1 MARTI
6 KRGLDY
12 FPFDVDFFQDIRIR
26 KLIKYQGGKAV
37 TVYALLLCTI
47 YKNGYYAE
55 WDKELPFIISEQSG
69 YTEAYIQEV
78 IDCCLNIGLL
88 SKVMCESDKVLTSK
102 GIQER
107 YRRICSSS
115 RRNSVIAEY
124 NLIPAEEKTENS
136 QSPQKSTEKSPQ
148 QQKPK
153 EAKPSPTLCS
163 AKSPSPTLCSAKSP
177 SPTLC
182 SAKKP
187 KPNPIPPTVEQPVP
201 ATPVPP
207 APTSQKYSLSID
219 DEVAEMK
226 KSAQWKESVCIRYQ
240 LSNEQVDEYLAD
252 FALKCDK
259 QHTSM
264 QDARSHF
271 CYWLQ
276 KKKKDESQ
284 PSARGLNKPQP
295 SARGGHSPQTN
306 PPANDE
312 YQFKGGF
319 GGVDI

>member
-88 SKVMCESDKVLTSK
+88 SKDLFESAKVLTSK

-115 RRNSVIAEY
+115 RRTSVIDEY
-124 NLIPAEEKTENS
+124 NLIPAEEKDS
-136 QSPQKSTEKSPQ
+136 PQSPQKTTEKP
-148 QQKPK
+148 QKPQPPK
-153 EAKPSPTLCS
+153 EKTV
-163 AKSPSPTLCSAKSP
+163 KST
-177 SPTLC
+177 
-182 SAKKP
+182 P
-187 KPNPIPPTVEQPVP
+187 KIAPQPTVES
-201 ATPVPP
+201 VPP
-207 APTSQKYSLSID
+207 TPSVQKYSLSID

-226 KSAQWKESVCIRYQ
+226 KSMQWKESVCIRYQ
-240 LSNEQVDEYLAD
+240 LSNEQVDAYLAD

-259 QHTSM
+259 QHTSL
-264 QDARSHF
+264 QDAKSHF

-276 KKKKDESQ
+276 KQKKDESQ
-284 PSARGLNKPQP
+284 TK
-295 SARGGHSPQTN
+295 

-312 YQFKGGF
+312 YQFNGGF

>member
-88 SKVMCESDKVLTSK
+88 SKELFESDKVLTSK

-153 EAKPSPTLCS
+153 VA
-163 AKSPSPTLCSAKSP
+163 
-177 SPTLC
+177 
-182 SAKKP
+182 KP
-187 KPNPIPPTVEQPVP
+187 KPKPIQPPTVEQSVP
-201 ATPVPP
+201 ATPVPT
-207 APTSQKYSLSID
+207 ALTAQKYSLSID
-219 DEVAEMK
+219 DEVTEMK
-226 KSAQWKESVCIRYQ
+226 KSAQWKESVCIRYK
-240 LSNEQVDEYLAD
+240 LSNEQVDAYLAD

-259 QHTSM
+259 QHTSL
-264 QDARSHF
+264 QDAKSHF

-276 KKKKDESQ
+276 KQKKDES
-284 PSARGLNKPQP
+284 QP
-295 SARGGHSPQTN
+295 SARGGHSPQTK

-312 YQFKGGF
+312 YQFNGGF

>member
-12 FPFDVDFFQDIRIR
+12 FPFDVDFFQDLRIR
-26 KLIKYQGGKAV
+26 KLVKYQGGKAI

-47 YKNGYYAE
+47 YKNGYYTE

-78 IDCCLNIGLL
+78 VECCLNIGLL
-88 SKVMCESDKVLTSK
+88 SKELFESDKVLTSK

-115 RRNSVIAEY
+115 RRTDVIAEY
-124 NLIPAEEKTENS
+124 NLIPAQERKTKTQLPRKTSEKD
-136 QSPQKSTEKSPQ
+136 
-148 QQKPK
+148 
-153 EAKPSPTLCS
+153 
-163 AKSPSPTLCSAKSP
+163 
-177 SPTLC
+177 
-182 SAKKP
+182 KKP
-187 KPNPIPPTVEQPVP
+187 LAPKGKTARPKTKPAP
-201 ATPVPP
+201 PP
-207 APTSQKYSLSID
+207 AAGHDIPAIQDAPPLTVRKYSSSID
-219 DEVAEMK
+219 EEVAEIK

-240 LSNEQVDEYLAD
+240 LSDKQVDAYLAD

-276 KKKKDESQ
+276 KQKKDESQ
-284 PSARGLNKPQP
+284 TKSTAD
-295 SARGGHSPQTN
+295 
-306 PPANDE
+306 NDYE
-312 YQFKGGF
+312 FNGGF

>member
-6 KRGLDY
+6 KKGLDY

-78 IDCCLNIGLL
+78 IDCCMNIGLL
-88 SKVMCESDKVLTSK
+88 SKELFESAKVLTSK

-107 YRRICSSS
+107 YRRICTSS
-115 RRNSVIAEY
+115 RRSGVIKEY
-124 NLIPAEEKTENS
+124 NLLSAEEQETPNS
-136 QSPQKSTEKSPQ
+136 NPQPSDNGRSKQPPASEKKET
-148 QQKPK
+148 KPK
-153 EAKPSPTLCS
+153 TASKPKQIPSPPVE
-163 AKSPSPTLCSAKSP
+163 APVSPP
-177 SPTLC
+177 S
-182 SAKKP
+182 
-187 KPNPIPPTVEQPVP
+187 
-201 ATPVPP
+201 VPP
-207 APTSQKYSLSID
+207 RYSASID

-226 KSAQWKESVCIRYQ
+226 RSPQWKESVCIRF
-240 LSNEQVDEYLAD
+240 NIDPEKVDFRLGD
-252 FALKCDK
+252 FALKCNK
-259 QHTSM
+259 QHNSM

-276 KKKKDESQ
+276 DHLQKTTQ
-284 PSARGLNKPQP
+284 HKPTP
-295 SARGGHSPQTN
+295 TASNDN
-306 PPANDE
+306 PYE
-312 YQFKGGF
+312 FKGGF
-319 GGVDI
+319 GGKDQ

>member
-88 SKVMCESDKVLTSK
+88 SKELFESDKVLTSK

-153 EAKPSPTLCS
+153 VA
-163 AKSPSPTLCSAKSP
+163 
-177 SPTLC
+177 
-182 SAKKP
+182 KP
-187 KPNPIPPTVEQPVP
+187 KPKPIQPPTVEQSVP
-201 ATPVPP
+201 ATPVPT
-207 APTSQKYSLSID
+207 ALTAQKYSLSID
-219 DEVAEMK
+219 DEVTEMK

-240 LSNEQVDEYLAD
+240 LSNEQVDAYLAD

-259 QHTSM
+259 QHTSL
-264 QDARSHF
+264 QDAKSHF

-276 KKKKDESQ
+276 KQKKDES
-284 PSARGLNKPQP
+284 QP
-295 SARGGHSPQTN
+295 SARGGHSPQTK

-312 YQFKGGF
+312 YQFNGGF

>member
-6 KRGLDY
+6 KRGLEY

-88 SKVMCESDKVLTSK
+88 SKDLFESAKVLTSK

-107 YRRICSSS
+107 YRRICSLS
-115 RRNSVIAEY
+115 RRTSVIDEY
-124 NLIPAEEKTENS
+124 NLIPAEKKDSS
-136 QSPQKSTEKSPQ
+136 QSPQKTTEKL
-148 QQKPK
+148 QKPQPSK
-153 EAKPSPTLCS
+153 EKTV
-163 AKSPSPTLCSAKSP
+163 KSR
-177 SPTLC
+177 
-182 SAKKP
+182 P
-187 KPNPIPPTVEQPVP
+187 KIAPPPTVEQSVT

-207 APTSQKYSLSID
+207 VPTAQKYSLSID

-226 KSAQWKESVCIRYQ
+226 KSVQWKESVCIRYQ
-240 LSNEQVDEYLAD
+240 LTNDLVDSYLTD
-252 FALKCDK
+252 FALKCEK
-259 QHTSM
+259 QHTSL
-264 QDARSHF
+264 QDAKSHF

-276 KKKKDESQ
+276 KQKKDE
-284 PSARGLNKPQP
+284 LK
-295 SARGGHSPQTN
+295 TK

-312 YQFKGGF
+312 YQFNGGF

>member
-47 YKNGYYAE
+47 YRNGYYAE

-88 SKVMCESDKVLTSK
+88 SKELFESDKILTSK

-124 NLIPAEEKTENS
+124 NLIPVDEKPENS
-136 QSPQKSTEKSPQ
+136 QSQRNAQETPPQ
-148 QQKPK
+148 QQKSNVPR
-153 EAKPSPTLCS
+153 T
-163 AKSPSPTLCSAKSP
+163 
-177 SPTLC
+177 
-182 SAKKP
+182 KP
-187 KPNPIPPTVEQPVP
+187 KPTPYPSVGQPTP

-207 APTSQKYSLSID
+207 APSVQKYSSSID
-219 DEVAEMK
+219 VEVAEMK

-240 LSNEQVDEYLAD
+240 LTNEQVDNYLAD

-276 KKKKDESQ
+276 KQKKEESQ
-284 PSARGLNKPQP
+284 TKPP
-295 SARGGHSPQTN
+295 TD
-306 PPANDE
+306 ND
-312 YQFKGGF
+312 YKFTGGF

>member
-6 KRGLDY
+6 KMGLDY

-55 WDKELPFIISEQSG
+55 WDKELPFIISEQLG

-88 SKVMCESDKVLTSK
+88 SKELFESAKVLTSK

-115 RRNSVIAEY
+115 RRTSVIDEY
-124 NLIPAEEKTENS
+124 NLIPVAEKDS
-136 QSPQKSTEKSPQ
+136 PKSPQKTTEKP
-148 QQKPK
+148 QKPQPSK
-153 EAKPSPTLCS
+153 EKTVPPSPTLCN
-163 AKSPSPTLCSAKSP
+163 AKTSR
-177 SPTLC
+177 
-182 SAKKP
+182 P
-187 KPNPIPPTVEQPVP
+187 KIVPQPTVES
-201 ATPVPP
+201 VPP
-207 APTSQKYSLSID
+207 APTVQKYSLSID

-226 KSAQWKESVCIRYQ
+226 KSTLWKESVCIRYQ
-240 LSNEQVDEYLAD
+240 LSNEQVDNYLAD

-276 KKKKDESQ
+276 KQKKDES
-284 PSARGLNKPQP
+284 QP
-295 SARGGHSPQTN
+295 SARGGHSPQTK
-306 PPANDE
+306 PPTDND
-312 YQFKGGF
+312 YKFTGGF

>member
-6 KRGLDY
+6 KRGIDY

-88 SKVMCESDKVLTSK
+88 SKELFESDKVLTSK

-153 EAKPSPTLCS
+153 VA
-163 AKSPSPTLCSAKSP
+163 
-177 SPTLC
+177 
-182 SAKKP
+182 KP
-187 KPNPIPPTVEQPVP
+187 KPKPIQPPTVEQSVP
-201 ATPVPP
+201 ATPVPT
-207 APTSQKYSLSID
+207 ALTAQKYSLSID
-219 DEVAEMK
+219 DEVTEMK

-240 LSNEQVDEYLAD
+240 LSNEQVDAYLAD

-259 QHTSM
+259 QHTSL
-264 QDARSHF
+264 QDAKSHF

-276 KKKKDESQ
+276 KQKKDES
-284 PSARGLNKPQP
+284 QP
-295 SARGGHSPQTN
+295 SARGGHSPQTK

-312 YQFKGGF
+312 YQFNGGF

>member
-88 SKVMCESDKVLTSK
+88 SKELFESDKVLTSK

-153 EAKPSPTLCS
+153 VA
-163 AKSPSPTLCSAKSP
+163 
-177 SPTLC
+177 
-182 SAKKP
+182 KP
-187 KPNPIPPTVEQPVP
+187 KPKPIQPPTVEQSVP
-201 ATPVPP
+201 ATPVPT
-207 APTSQKYSLSID
+207 ALTAQKYSLSID
-219 DEVAEMK
+219 DEVTEMK

-240 LSNEQVDEYLAD
+240 LSNEQVDAYLAD

-259 QHTSM
+259 QHTSL
-264 QDARSHF
+264 QDAKSHF

-276 KKKKDESQ
+276 KQ
-284 PSARGLNKPQP
+284 
-295 SARGGHSPQTN
+295 
-306 PPANDE
+306 
-312 YQFKGGF
+312 
-319 GGVDI
+319 

>member
-47 YKNGYYAE
+47 YRNGYYAE

-88 SKVMCESDKVLTSK
+88 SKELFESDKVLTSK
-102 GIQER
+102 GLQER

-124 NLIPAEEKTENS
+124 NLIPADEKPENS
-136 QSPQKSTEKSPQ
+136 QSQRNAQEKPPQ
-148 QQKPK
+148 QQKSNVPR
-153 EAKPSPTLCS
+153 T
-163 AKSPSPTLCSAKSP
+163 
-177 SPTLC
+177 
-182 SAKKP
+182 KP
-187 KPNPIPPTVEQPVP
+187 KPTPCPSVGQPTP

-207 APTSQKYSLSID
+207 APSVQKYSSSID
-219 DEVAEMK
+219 VEVAEMK

-240 LSNEQVDEYLAD
+240 LTNEQVDNYLAD

-276 KKKKDESQ
+276 KQKKEES
-284 PSARGLNKPQP
+284 QP
-295 SARGGHSPQTN
+295 SARGGHSPQTK
-306 PPANDE
+306 PPTDND
-312 YQFKGGF
+312 YKFTGGF

>member
-47 YKNGYYAE
+47 YRNGYYAE

-88 SKVMCESDKVLTSK
+88 SKELFESDKVLTSK

-124 NLIPAEEKTENS
+124 NLIPADEKPENS
-136 QSPQKSTEKSPQ
+136 QSQRNAQEKPPQ
-148 QQKPK
+148 QQRSNVPR
-153 EAKPSPTLCS
+153 T
-163 AKSPSPTLCSAKSP
+163 
-177 SPTLC
+177 
-182 SAKKP
+182 KP
-187 KPNPIPPTVEQPVP
+187 KPTPYPSEGQPVP

-207 APTSQKYSLSID
+207 ASSVQKYSSSID
-219 DEVAEMK
+219 VEVVEMK

-240 LSNEQVDEYLAD
+240 LTNEQVDNYLAD

-276 KKKKDESQ
+276 KQKKEESQ
-284 PSARGLNKPQP
+284 TKPP
-295 SARGGHSPQTN
+295 TD
-306 PPANDE
+306 ND
-312 YQFKGGF
+312 YKFTGGF

>member
-88 SKVMCESDKVLTSK
+88 SKELFESDKVLTSK

-153 EAKPSPTLCS
+153 VA
-163 AKSPSPTLCSAKSP
+163 
-177 SPTLC
+177 
-182 SAKKP
+182 KP
-187 KPNPIPPTVEQPVP
+187 KPKPIQPPTVEQSIP

-207 APTSQKYSLSID
+207 APTAQKYSLSID

-284 PSARGLNKPQP
+284 PSARG
-295 SARGGHSPQTN
+295 GHSPQTN

>member
-47 YKNGYYAE
+47 YRNGYYAE

-88 SKVMCESDKVLTSK
+88 SKELFESDKVLTSK

-124 NLIPAEEKTENS
+124 NLIPVDEKPENS
-136 QSPQKSTEKSPQ
+136 QSQRNAQETPPQ
-148 QQKPK
+148 QQKSNVPR
-153 EAKPSPTLCS
+153 T
-163 AKSPSPTLCSAKSP
+163 
-177 SPTLC
+177 
-182 SAKKP
+182 KP
-187 KPNPIPPTVEQPVP
+187 KPTPYPSVGQPTP

-207 APTSQKYSLSID
+207 APSVQKYSSSID
-219 DEVAEMK
+219 VEVAEMK

-240 LSNEQVDEYLAD
+240 LTNEQVDNYLAD

-276 KKKKDESQ
+276 KQKKEESQ
-284 PSARGLNKPQP
+284 TKPP
-295 SARGGHSPQTN
+295 TD
-306 PPANDE
+306 ND
-312 YQFKGGF
+312 YKFTGGF

>member
-12 FPFDVDFFQDIRIR
+12 FPFDVDFFQDLRIR
-26 KLIKYQGGKAV
+26 KLVKYQGGKAI

-78 IDCCLNIGLL
+78 VECCLNIGLL
-88 SKVMCESDKVLTSK
+88 SKELFESDKVLTSK

-115 RRNSVIAEY
+115 RRTDVIAEY
-124 NLIPAEEKTENS
+124 NLIPAQERKTKTQLPRKTSEKD
-136 QSPQKSTEKSPQ
+136 
-148 QQKPK
+148 
-153 EAKPSPTLCS
+153 
-163 AKSPSPTLCSAKSP
+163 
-177 SPTLC
+177 
-182 SAKKP
+182 KKP
-187 KPNPIPPTVEQPVP
+187 KAPKEKKARPKTKPAPPP
-201 ATPVPP
+201 ATGHDIPAIQDAPP
-207 APTSQKYSLSID
+207 LTVRKYSSSID
-219 DEVAEMK
+219 EEVAEMK

-240 LSNEQVDEYLAD
+240 LTNEQVDNYLAD

-276 KKKKDESQ
+276 KQKKDESQ
-284 PSARGLNKPQP
+284 TK
-295 SARGGHSPQTN
+295 SP
-306 PPANDE
+306 ADNDYE
-312 YQFKGGF
+312 FNGGF

>member
-47 YKNGYYAE
+47 YRNGYYAE

-88 SKVMCESDKVLTSK
+88 SKELFESAKVLTSK

-115 RRNSVIAEY
+115 RRTSVIDEY
-124 NLIPAEEKTENS
+124 NLIPVAEKDS
-136 QSPQKSTEKSPQ
+136 PKSPQKTTEKP
-148 QQKPK
+148 QKPQPSK
-153 EAKPSPTLCS
+153 EKTVPPSPTLCN
-163 AKSPSPTLCSAKSP
+163 AKTSR
-177 SPTLC
+177 
-182 SAKKP
+182 P
-187 KPNPIPPTVEQPVP
+187 KIVPQPTVES
-201 ATPVPP
+201 VPP
-207 APTSQKYSLSID
+207 APTVQKYSLSID

-226 KSAQWKESVCIRYQ
+226 KSTLWKESVCIRYQ
-240 LSNEQVDEYLAD
+240 LSNELVDAYLAD

-259 QHTSM
+259 QHTSL
-264 QDARSHF
+264 QDAKSHF

-276 KKKKDESQ
+276 KQKKDES
-284 PSARGLNKPQP
+284 QP
-295 SARGGHSPQTN
+295 SARGGHSPQTM

-312 YQFKGGF
+312 YQFNGGF

>member
-1 MARTI
+1 MAR
-6 KRGLDY
+6 KDVNSY
-12 FPFDVDFFQDIRIR
+12 FSHDSNARNDD
-26 KLIKYQGGKAV
+26 KLIRLRMKHGAAGYGVYFMILERLREETDYVSVKDYNIIAFDFRVDASLVKSVVEDFGLFVFTEDGKGFYSESFLRRMEIKDIV
-37 TVYALLLCTI
+37 
-47 YKNGYYAE
+47 KNKCKDAAAAR
-55 WDKELPFIISEQSG
+55 WSKKSDNISS
-69 YTEAYIQEV
+69 
-78 IDCCLNIGLL
+78 
-88 SKVMCESDKVLTSK
+88 
-102 GIQER
+102 
-107 YRRICSSS
+107 
-115 RRNSVIAEY
+115 
-124 NLIPAEEKTENS
+124 EN
-136 QSPQKSTEKSPQ
+136 
-148 QQKPK
+148 KPK
-153 EAKPSPTLCS
+153 EKVAN
-163 AKSPSPTLCSAKSP
+163 
-177 SPTLC
+177 
-182 SAKKP
+182 P
-187 KPNPIPPTVEQPVP
+187 KPNPIQPPTVEQSVP

-207 APTSQKYSLSID
+207 APTAQKYSLSID

-284 PSARGLNKPQP
+284 PLARGLNKPQP
-295 SARGGHSPQTN
+295 SAHGGHSPQTM

-312 YQFKGGF
+312 YQFSGGF

>member
-88 SKVMCESDKVLTSK
+88 SKDLFESAKVLTSK

-107 YRRICSSS
+107 YRRICFSS
-115 RRNSVIAEY
+115 RRTSVIDEY
-124 NLIPAEEKTENS
+124 NLIPAAEKDS
-136 QSPQKSTEKSPQ
+136 PKSPQKTTEKP
-148 QQKPK
+148 QKPQTSK
-153 EAKPSPTLCS
+153 EKKVPPSPTLCP
-163 AKSPSPTLCSAKSP
+163 AKTSEPKTAPQPVVASVPST
-177 SPTLC
+177 
-182 SAKKP
+182 
-187 KPNPIPPTVEQPVP
+187 PTV
-201 ATPVPP
+201 
-207 APTSQKYSLSID
+207 QKYSLSID

-226 KSAQWKESVCIRYQ
+226 KSTLWKESVCIRYQ
-240 LSNEQVDEYLAD
+240 LSNEQVDACLAD

-259 QHTSM
+259 QHTSL
-264 QDARSHF
+264 QDAKSHF

-276 KKKKDESQ
+276 KQKKDESK
-284 PSARGLNKPQP
+284 PSARGLNEPQP
-295 SARGGHSPQTN
+295 SARGGHSPQPM

-312 YQFKGGF
+312 YQFNGGF

>member
-88 SKVMCESDKVLTSK
+88 SKDLFESAKVLTSR

-115 RRNSVIAEY
+115 RRTSVINEY
-124 NLIPAEEKTENS
+124 NLIPAEEKDS
-136 QSPQKSTEKSPQ
+136 PQSPKKTTEKS
-148 QQKPK
+148 QKSQPSQPSQPSK
-153 EAKPSPTLCS
+153 EKTV
-163 AKSPSPTLCSAKSP
+163 SPSPTLCN
-177 SPTLC
+177 
-182 SAKKP
+182 AKKSRP
-187 KPNPIPPTVEQPVP
+187 KIVPPPTVESAT

-207 APTSQKYSLSID
+207 APTVQKYSFSID

-226 KSAQWKESVCIRYQ
+226 KSMQWKESVCIRYQ
-240 LSNEQVDEYLAD
+240 LSNEQVDAYLAD

-259 QHTSM
+259 QHTSL
-264 QDARSHF
+264 QDAKSHF

-276 KKKKDESQ
+276 KQKKDES
-284 PSARGLNKPQP
+284 QP
-295 SARGGHSPQTN
+295 SARGGHSPQTK

-312 YQFKGGF
+312 YQFNGGF

>member
-12 FPFDVDFFQDIRIR
+12 FPFDVDSFQDIRIR

-55 WDKELPFIISEQSG
+55 WDRELPFIVSEQSG

-88 SKVMCESDKVLTSK
+88 SKELFESAKVLTSK

-107 YRRICSSS
+107 FRRICSSS
-115 RRNSVIAEY
+115 RRNSVISEY
-124 NLIPAEEKTENS
+124 NLIPEKAKNDNP
-136 QSPQKSTEKSPQ
+136 QLPQKSTEKPQ
-148 QQKPK
+148 PLK
-153 EAKPSPTLCS
+153 EKGVRP
-163 AKSPSPTLCSAKSP
+163 
-177 SPTLC
+177 
-182 SAKKP
+182 KP
-187 KPNPIPPTVEQPVP
+187 KPTPPPTTIEQAAP
-201 ATPVPP
+201 ATPVPH
-207 APTSQKYSLSID
+207 APSVQKYSLSID
-219 DEVAEMK
+219 DEVAEIK
-226 KSAQWKESVCIRYQ
+226 KNIKWKESVCIRFQ
-240 LSNEQVDEYLAD
+240 LSIEQVDAYLAD

-264 QDARSHF
+264 QDAKSHF

-276 KKKKDESQ
+276 KQKKNES
-284 PSARGLNKPQP
+284 
-295 SARGGHSPQTN
+295 QTN
-306 PPANDE
+306 PPANDD
-312 YQFKGGF
+312 YQFNGGF

>member
-26 KLIKYQGGKAV
+26 KLIKHQGGKAV

-88 SKVMCESDKVLTSK
+88 SKELFESDKVLTSK

-153 EAKPSPTLCS
+153 VA
-163 AKSPSPTLCSAKSP
+163 
-177 SPTLC
+177 
-182 SAKKP
+182 KP
-187 KPNPIPPTVEQPVP
+187 KPKPIQPPTVEQSVP
-201 ATPVPP
+201 ATPVPT
-207 APTSQKYSLSID
+207 ALTAQKYSLSID
-219 DEVAEMK
+219 DEVTEMK

-240 LSNEQVDEYLAD
+240 LSNEQVDAYLAD

-259 QHTSM
+259 QHTSL
-264 QDARSHF
+264 QDAKSHF

-276 KKKKDESQ
+276 KQKKDES
-284 PSARGLNKPQP
+284 QP
-295 SARGGHSPQTN
+295 SARGGHSPQTK

-312 YQFKGGF
+312 YQFNGGF

>member
-47 YKNGYYAE
+47 YRNGYYAE

-88 SKVMCESDKVLTSK
+88 SKELFESDKVLTSK

-124 NLIPAEEKTENS
+124 NLIPADEKPENS
-136 QSPQKSTEKSPQ
+136 QSQRNAQEKPPQ
-148 QQKPK
+148 QQKRNVPR
-153 EAKPSPTLCS
+153 T
-163 AKSPSPTLCSAKSP
+163 
-177 SPTLC
+177 
-182 SAKKP
+182 KP
-187 KPNPIPPTVEQPVP
+187 KPTPYPSVGQPTP

-207 APTSQKYSLSID
+207 APSVQKYSSSID
-219 DEVAEMK
+219 VEVAEMK

-240 LSNEQVDEYLAD
+240 LTNEQVDNYLAD

-276 KKKKDESQ
+276 KQKKEESQ
-284 PSARGLNKPQP
+284 TKPP
-295 SARGGHSPQTN
+295 TD
-306 PPANDE
+306 ND
-312 YQFKGGF
+312 YKFTGGF

>member
-47 YKNGYYAE
+47 YRNGYYAE

-88 SKVMCESDKVLTSK
+88 SKELFESDKVLTSK

-124 NLIPAEEKTENS
+124 NLIPADEKPENS
-136 QSPQKSTEKSPQ
+136 QSQRNAQEKPPQ
-148 QQKPK
+148 QQK
-153 EAKPSPTLCS
+153 SNVSRT
-163 AKSPSPTLCSAKSP
+163 
-177 SPTLC
+177 
-182 SAKKP
+182 KP
-187 KPNPIPPTVEQPVP
+187 KPTPYPSVGQAVP

-207 APTSQKYSLSID
+207 APSVQKYSSSID
-219 DEVAEMK
+219 VEVAEMK

-240 LSNEQVDEYLAD
+240 LTNEQVDNYLAD

-259 QHTSM
+259 QHSSM

-276 KKKKDESQ
+276 KQKKEESQ
-284 PSARGLNKPQP
+284 TKPP
-295 SARGGHSPQTN
+295 TD
-306 PPANDE
+306 ND
-312 YQFKGGF
+312 YKFTGGF

>member
-88 SKVMCESDKVLTSK
+88 SKVMFESDKVLTSK

-136 QSPQKSTEKSPQ
+136 QSPQKSTEKSPR

-153 EAKPSPTLCS
+153 VAKPSPTLCS
-163 AKSPSPTLCSAKSP
+163 AKSP
-177 SPTLC
+177 
-182 SAKKP
+182 KP
-187 KPNPIPPTVEQPVP
+187 KPIQPPTVEQPVP
-201 ATPVPP
+201 ATPVPS
-207 APTSQKYSLSID
+207 APTAQKYSLSID

-284 PSARGLNKPQP
+284 PSARGTKY
-295 SARGGHSPQTN
+295 PQTN